1 MYPMPE
7 THEII
12 IVGAGLSGLS
22 AAHFLSSSA
31 ENTDLLILEQAE
43 RPGGAVRSFQE
54 QGYLAEWGPHGFLD
68 NNPASRALLSETG
81 LDRIAQKAPLGSFIR
96 YVCHGGQLVPL
107 PQKPAA
113 LLATPLLSP
122 LGKLRLLGDLFRKF
136 RPEEQSVAQW
146 AAYRFGREILPLVD
160 AALTGTFAGDY
171 ERISIDGVMP
181 GVRALEKEAGSVLK
195 GLLRKKK
202 GAGAGILP
210 AMTSFPLGMEQLIT
224 TLAAGKNILYRSPVR
239 AVTRENDVWE
249 IQSEGRTYRAATVI
263 LALPVNRTLELLA
276 AHAPPLTGIPT
287 ARIATVALGFTD
299 KAQVP
304 FGFGYLA
311 PEQENR
317 FAMGALFSTH
327 MFPGRAPQGRVLM
340 EALVGG
346 RRHPERLELSDEEL
360 ISRTYDDLRQLIPLP
375 EPPCFSRVLRGDSGI
390 PQLEMGYPAL
400 LAWKESLE
408 QKLNGLHISGFGW
421 EGIGMNDMMKTA
433 KTVAERIV
441 LRTEGKRQKP
451 EVRPVYF

>member
-1 MYPMPE
+1 MPE

-22 AAHFLSSSA
+22 VAHFLRH
-31 ENTDLLILEQAE
+31 NTPDLDILILEQDD
-43 RPGGAVRSFQE
+43 RPGGAVRSFTD

-68 NNPASRALLSETG
+68 NNPASRALLRETG
-81 LDRIAQKAPLGSFIR
+81 LDRIAQKAPLGSFVR
-96 YVCHGGQLVPL
+96 FVCHDGRLVQL
-107 PQKPAA
+107 PQKPTA

-122 LGKLRLLGDLFRKF
+122 LGKLRLLGDLFKKPRI
-136 RPEEQSVAQW
+136 EEQSVGQW
-146 AAYRFGREILPLVD
+146 AAYRFGSEILPLVD
-160 AALTGTFAGDY
+160 AAITGTFAGDY
-171 ERISIDGVMP
+171 ERLSIDAVMP

-195 GLLRKKK
+195 GLLKKKK

-224 TLAAGKNILYRSPVR
+224 TLATEPNILYHSPVR
-239 AVTRENDVWE
+239 SIGRENNAWE
-249 IQSEGRTYRAATVI
+249 IHTEAETYRATTVI
-263 LALPVNRTLELLA
+263 LALPVNRALGLLA
-276 AHAPPLTGIPT
+276 NHSPPVTAIPT

-311 PEQENR
+311 PERENR

-327 MFPGRAPQGRVLM
+327 MFPGRAPQGSVLL

-360 ISRTYDDLRQLIPLP
+360 ISRIYDDLKQLIPLP
-375 EPPCFSRVLRGDSGI
+375 APPCFSRVLRGDGSI

-400 LAWKESLE
+400 LNWKESLE
-408 QKLNGLHISGFGW
+408 QRLDGLHICGFGW
-421 EGIGMNDMMKTA
+421 EGIGMNDMMQTA
-433 KTVAERIV
+433 KTVADRILLRVGGERH
-441 LRTEGKRQKP
+441 KP
-451 EVRPVYF
+451 EIKPVYF